1 MKSDVKFS
9 SSWELFR
16 YFSPVRSVSNPGTV
30 SGAIIR
36 NARGGNCNPDN
47 NGESRRLPITSWDT
61 TATPARRSV
70 LLWENLQMGRHI
82 SPCIALNWWFRCF
95 LMLINVLRGWW
106 IQVRPTHLRWRPT
119 YVHTQT
125 FTCADFG
132 KSSDHLMIDFGNL
145 SRFLLCEAVNLNN
158 QSTNIRASGAWC
170 FLLTLLLSQWL
181 ICLYWTVSVHNL
193 TPSDTRTL
201 PFVIKRLPVFF
212 FILVNSLLSWRLNAP
227 PLPSQQINTVLL
239 NQIFFLLFMG
249 VSLIF

>member
-1 MKSDVKFS
+1 MFY
-9 SSWELFR
+9 E
-16 YFSPVRSVSNPGTV
+16 
-30 SGAIIR
+30 A
-36 NARGGNCNPDN
+36 GGY
-47 NGESRRLPITSWDT
+47 
-61 TATPARRSV
+61 
-70 LLWENLQMGRHI
+70 
-82 SPCIALNWWFRCF
+82 RC
-95 LMLINVLRGWW
+95 
-106 IQVRPTHLRWRPT
+106 
-119 YVHTQT
+119 VHTQT

-145 SRFLLCEAVNLNN
+145 SRFLLCEAVNLNS

-212 FILVNSLLSWRLNAP
+212 FIFVNSLLSWRLNAP

-239 NQIFFLLFMG
+239 NQIFFLLFISYFSLSFFSLHQSHKEEYCSSSTALWPDSEARVNMG
-249 VSLIF
+249 GCEAVMKLSIAVVQLGAPPGCH